1 MINWTARAKSEIL
14 ETVGVGTDKTRET
27 PLSSVLSV
35 PHRAVYG
42 KNEGVS
48 SVSSVGVQ
56 AFSEKHVSSE
66 QLLEAAMLACDHHH
80 DGPAAREQMRADCL
94 ALPVDLR
101 ADLLAH
107 FKQTYPESK
116 T

>member
-1 MINWTARAKSEIL
+1 MDALTVYHHLHDAGVSLSIDGGKLLAHPAARLTDELRGLIRDHKPELL
-14 ETVGVGTDKTRET
+14 ELLTNARET
-27 PLSSVLSV
+27 TIS
-35 PHRAVYG
+35 
-42 KNEGVS
+42 
-48 SVSSVGVQ
+48 
-56 AFSEKHVSSE
+56 
-66 QLLEAAMLACDHHH
+66 LLAAAMHVCDHHH